1 MRIGLDYTA
10 AVCQRAGIG
19 RYTRRLVGALAALDR
34 QNRYILFS
42 AGRDA
47 PGAVWPPNFRR
58 RELPLQDR
66 HLALLWQRLRLPLP
80 VELVTGR
87 LDILHSPDFVLPPTL
102 GARTVLTIH
111 DLSFLRHPECSSPPL
126 LRYLLD
132 AVPRSVRRADLLL
145 ADSASTRQ
153 DLIELLQ
160 VPPERVAVLYPGVEP
175 HFAPQSEARVGHVLA
190 GYGVRRP
197 YILALG
203 TLQPRKNFARLIRA
217 YHLLRQRHD
226 LPHQLVIGGG
236 RGWLEE
242 EIHRTIAELGLGASV
257 LLAGYVA
264 DEDLPAL
271 YSGAEV
277 FAFPSLYEGFGLPVL
292 EAMACG
298 TPVVTG
304 NVSSLPEVA
313 GDAALLVPPEDVEA
327 LAEALWRTLSDG
339 VLRNLL
345 RERGFQQV
353 KRFTW
358 SAAAERLLGL
368 YHHMGEREGS

>member
-19 RYTRRLVGALAALDR
+19 RYARGLVGALAEIDR
-34 QNRYILFS
+34 QNHYLLFS

-47 PGAVWPPNFRR
+47 PGTVWPPNFRR

-145 ADSASTRQ
+145 ADSAHTRQ

-175 HFAPQSEARVGHVLA
+175 HFAPQPEASLA
-190 GYGVRRP
+190 PILARYGIRRP

-203 TLQPRKNFARLIRA
+203 TLQPRKNFPRLVRA
-217 YHLLRQRHD
+217 FHLLQQRYH

-242 EIHRTIAELGLGASV
+242 EIHCTIAELGLGDSV
-257 LLAGYVA
+257 LLAGFVA
-264 DEDLPAL
+264 EEDLPAL
-271 YSGAEV
+271 YTGAEV
-277 FAFPSLYEGFGLPVL
+277 FAFPSLY
-292 EAMACG
+292 
-298 TPVVTG
+298 
-304 NVSSLPEVA
+304 
-313 GDAALLVPPEDVEA
+313 
-327 LAEALWRTLSDG
+327 
-339 VLRNLL
+339 
-345 RERGFQQV
+345 
-353 KRFTW
+353 
-358 SAAAERLLGL
+358 
-368 YHHMGEREGS
+368 